1 MINPLDG
8 LKCCACEVNTDNFK
22 SMHPLLQWGGVAN
35 NVNPESIKVII
46 LSDVA
51 LPVPLLIQTFLDL
64 FGTMAFAVTGAFKA
78 IEHKSDVVGIIIL
91 ATITGVAGGV
101 LRDIV
106 FGRIP
111 PVAVI
116 NPLYLI
122 ITVTTGI
129 ALFFLYRTLKTH
141 WNLFLK
147 FDAIGLGVF
156 TVIGATFAY
165 NLVGLNFLAM
175 AFAGLL
181 TAVGGGILRDVFVNE
196 VPIVFVKELY
206 ASASFIGVVIFF
218 GLLAGGID
226 QNVAAMPS
234 IVAVTALRL
243 LAMKYNWNLPR
254 PKI

>member
-1 MINPLDG
+1 MI
-8 LKCCACEVNTDNFK
+8 
-22 SMHPLLQWGGVAN
+22 Q
-35 NVNPESIKVII
+35 I
-46 LSDVA
+46 
-51 LPVPLLIQTFLDL
+51 LDL

-78 IEHKSDVVGIIIL
+78 IEHKSDMVGIIIL
-91 ATITGVAGGV
+91 ATMTGVAGGV
-101 LRDIV
+101 LRDVI
-106 FGRIP
+106 FGRVLPLAI
-111 PVAVI
+111 V

-122 ITVTTGI
+122 ITTSTGI
-129 ALFFLYRTLKTH
+129 ALFFLYKALKRH

-156 TVIGATFAY
+156 TIIGATFAY

-206 ASASFIGVVIFF
+206 ASASFVGVVIFF
-218 GLLAGGID
+218 GLLAAGVDLNI
-226 QNVAAMPS
+226 AAIPS
-234 IVAVTALRL
+234 IIAVTSLRL